1 MTDVP
6 IRAHRARRV
15 LVGVGVTV
23 LVLLGV
29 VAAGLFA
36 VTERLGSTIVRI
48 PSAFASLDEV
58 LRPPEEPGQ
67 TFLMVGEDSRSAA
80 GPSDAALM
88 VAEIAED
95 RGSVAVVSVP
105 GRAAVDVAGRGRA
118 PIGEVH
124 TTGGDPALI
133 VGAIETLTAT
143 RIDHVAVVDFAR
155 FDAIVDAIGGVD
167 LPGAPGLSGA
177 ETVAHLDGPDTPAA
191 AGTSDRTGRQETV
204 LRAVLGKV
212 ISGGTLTDPVS
223 TFGLLDAIGRSVRLD
238 DALTNDGLRT
248 LAFELRGLRPADF
261 TLLEAPLAG
270 PAGQNGVTALD
281 AGRAPELWEALR
293 TGRAAGYAERHPEDR
308 FGPVPS

>member
-48 PSAFASLDEV
+48 PAAFASLDEA
-58 LRPPEEPGQ
+58 LRPPEGPGQ

-88 VAEIAED
+88 VAEVAED

-105 GRAAVDVAGRGRA
+105 GRAAVDVPGRGRA
-118 PIGEVH
+118 AIGDIH
-124 TTGGDPALI
+124 STGGDPAPV
-133 VGAIETLTAT
+133 VGAVETLTAT
-143 RIDHVAVVDFAR
+143 RIDHVAIVDFAR

-177 ETVAHLDGPDTPAA
+177 QTVAYLDGPDTT
-191 AGTSDRTGRQETV
+191 AGAPERTGRQETV

-212 ISGGTLTDPVS
+212 ISSGTLTDPVS
-223 TFGLLDAIGRSVRLD
+223 AFGLVDTIARSVRLD
-238 DALTNDGLRT
+238 DALTNGGLRT

-270 PAGQNGVTALD
+270 PAGPDGATALD

-293 TGRAAGYAERHPEDR
+293 TGRAAEYAERHPEDL
-308 FGPVPS
+308 FGPVPT

>member
-6 IRAHRARRV
+6 IRARRARRV

-36 VTERLGSTIVRI
+36 VTERLGSGIVRI

-58 LRPPEEPGQ
+58 LRPPEGPGR
-67 TFLMVGEDSRSAA
+67 TFLMVGEDSRAA
-80 GPSDAALM
+80 TGPSDAALM

-105 GRAAVDVAGRGRA
+105 GRVAVDVAGRGRG
-118 PIGEVH
+118 PIGGVH

-133 VGAIETLTAT
+133 VGTVETLTAT

-155 FDAIVDAIGGVD
+155 LDAIVDAIGGVD
-167 LPGAPGLSGA
+167 LPGAPGLDGA
-177 ETVAHLDGPDTPAA
+177 ETLAYLDGPDTSST
-191 AGTSDRTGRQETV
+191 AGAPDRTGRQETV

-212 ISGGTLTDPVS
+212 VSGGTPTGPVS
-223 TFGLLDAIGRSVRLD
+223 AFGLLDAIGRSVRLD
-238 DALTNDGLRT
+238 DALTNGGLRT

-261 TLLEAPLAG
+261 TLLEAPVAG
-270 PAGQNGVTALD
+270 PAGRDGTTALD
-281 AGRAPELWEALR
+281 AGRAPELWEAVR
-293 TGRAAGYAERHPEDR
+293 TGRAAGYAERHPEDLS
-308 FGPVPS
+308 GAVPS